1 MIRVEK
7 ISKEFGNKQVLF
19 DIEFEVTKG
28 EVLGFLGP
36 NGAGKTTTMRILTGF
51 LPATRGTAS
60 VAGFD
65 IFEKSLEAR
74 RNIGYLPESPPLYY
88 EMTVKDYLE
97 FVARIK
103 GIAWNEISKRVE
115 EVMDKVNVTHMKNRL
130 TGKLSKGYKQRVGLA
145 QAMIHNP
152 PILILD
158 EPTSG
163 LDPKQIIEVRELI
176 KNLSGDHTVILST
189 HILPEATL
197 LCERVLIINEGKII
211 AQDSPANLDK
221 KLKGVEKLYV
231 EVSGPKDEISKS
243 LRDIP
248 GIIDVSEDKVADGH
262 FGFLIESEVEIDV
275 RKDISRTIFQNNWDL
290 FELRAFGMSLEEIF
304 LQLTT
309 KEEEV

>member
-1 MIRVEK
+1 MIRVDK

-65 IFEKSLEAR
+65 IFEKSIEAR
-74 RNIGYLPESPPLYY
+74 KNIGYLPEAPPLYY

-103 GIAWNEISKRVE
+103 GIQWSEISKRVA
-115 EVMDKVNVTHMKNRL
+115 EVMDKVNITHMANRL

-152 PILILD
+152 PVLILD

-231 EVSGPKDEISKS
+231 EVGGPKDEISKT
-243 LRDIP
+243 LRGIP
-248 GIIDVSEDKVADGH
+248 GIIDVSEDKAVDGH
-262 FGFLIESEVEIDV
+262 TGFLIESEVDIDV
-275 RKDISRTIFQNNWDL
+275 RKDISKTIFQNNWDL

>member
-1 MIRVEK
+1 MIRVDK

-51 LPATRGTAS
+51 LPATRGSAS

-65 IFEKSLEAR
+65 IFEKSIEVR
-74 RNIGYLPESPPLYY
+74 KHIGYLPESPPLYY
-88 EMTVKDYLE
+88 EMTVKNYLE

-103 GIAWNEISKRVE
+103 GIPWGEISKRVE
-115 EVMDKVNVTHMKNRL
+115 EVMDKVNITHMKNRL

-152 PILILD
+152 PVLILD

-197 LCERVLIINEGKII
+197 LCDRVLIINEGKII

-231 EVSGPKDEISKS
+231 EVNGPKDEISKT
-243 LRDIP
+243 LKGIP
-248 GIIDVSEDKVADGH
+248 GIIDVSEDKSLDGNT
-262 FGFLIESEVEIDV
+262 GFLIESEVDIDV

-309 KEEEV
+309 NEEEV